1 MMKYMIGI
9 DAGGTHSTAIAYDEN
24 GKELGRAES
33 GPGQINNDY
42 ELGLKNIAAAVNELR
57 DKIDGDCMK
66 VLAGIAGLS
75 VVGNAPEVA
84 ATISSMVGNIPTR
97 AITDSLL
104 ALYNGLEGADGA
116 LVIAGTGSVVNGR
129 QDGSLITVGGYGSLL
144 GDEGSGY
151 AITKAALQAALLKW
165 DRREESSLVDLFVK
179 IWNLDSMNDAAAK
192 FYTMTSPEV
201 ASNAVE
207 IAKLADSG
215 NEEARNIIQQQAHFL
230 ARDII
235 MCLDRYEDP
244 KPMRVALT
252 GSVLSNN
259 TMMRS
264 FMEDEVKE
272 KYPDV
277 IFSVSN
283 GENARGVIF
292 DKSKDYR
299 YFTNHEDDK

>member
-259 TMMRS
+259 AMMRS